1 MFHGVPRLPKSIW
14 LTGFSLIALGCGIGS
29 PFGLLA
35 FGTEPTSLPELSERF
50 SEKNFDQPYIYTV
63 GNRRDPFI
71 PLQISHTSEDPTVAG
86 LPESIHAEEGVRV
99 LGIISGERGYQ
110 AILKLPN
117 GERFIVGPGSL
128 LENISLTVTRIT
140 NDSVVITQPLEG
152 NGDSGILE
160 TTLFLSP

>member
-1 MFHGVPRLPKSIW
+1 MFHGVPWLPKSIW
-14 LTGFSLIALGCGIGS
+14 LTGLALIVWGCGIGS

-35 FGTEPTSLPELSERF
+35 FGTEPISFPEIRERF

-71 PLQISHTSEDPTVAG
+71 PLHISHTSEDPTVAG
-86 LPESIHAEEGVRV
+86 LPDSIHAEEGARV

-117 GERFIVGPGSL
+117 GERVIVGPGSL
-128 LENISLTVTRIT
+128 LENTSLTVKRIT
-140 NDSVVITQPLEG
+140 NNSVVITQPLEG
-152 NGDSGILE
+152 NGDSGILD
-160 TTLFLSP
+160 TTLSLSP